1 MLKYRPTKEMEADLL
16 TKPVSRSILLKLK
29 NFLCIEVIAREP
41 KVTTFFCCWKNR
53 NLRVT
58 VQEQA
63 RHTGA
68 GLQHISSIDTSSDSP
83 RCAVMQ
89 APGFNMGC
97 PPGHGG

>member
-1 MLKYRPTKEMEADLL
+1 MIENDVEHAPGGEISAPPDFIPEQEERVAVDTVSPTPDD
-16 TKPVSRSILLKLK
+16 
-29 NFLCIEVIAREP
+29 FLFV
-41 KVTTFFCCWKNR
+41 WKNR

-58 VQEQA
+58 VQKQA

-68 GLQHISSIDTSSDSP
+68 GRQHTSSIDTSSDSP